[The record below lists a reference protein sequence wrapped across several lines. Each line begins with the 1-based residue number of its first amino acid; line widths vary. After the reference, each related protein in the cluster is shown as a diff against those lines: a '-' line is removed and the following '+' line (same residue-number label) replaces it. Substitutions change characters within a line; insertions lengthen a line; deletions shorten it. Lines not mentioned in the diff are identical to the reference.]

1 MLLFF
6 ILHLQPAFAEAGL
19 VVRLHMNNPSALK
32 LEDGDKTSIVKVQF
46 GTSTGQL
53 TEMMLNDEG
62 RSPDVN
68 AGDGIFQGAT
78 MLSPEAL
85 TVAVVVGETQYT
97 AGEFELVNDGKPKDL
112 DIQQEDN
119 GFVLQLSSGIAHST
133 NPDGEPNNAQGL
145 QAGDPEEQVLVD
157 GMQSV
162 ADDIAI
168 NTQNTLPSTTPAEAA
183 NTQPTP
189 SKNTGKSNVIRQ
201 STNGN
206 SNSSY
211 PFLPLIGVLFL
222 FAAFGLFILQRIQS
236 LQIEMMGI
244 ERLKTYFRFGSIDLD
259 LSTHPQIV
267 ISADKYN
274 DGFKEI
280 VTALL
285 NQRPI
290 LIWGDAPSLTLY
302 KGVAYVSSSFD
313 AMKIGDQVEQLKK
326 RHDDLC
332 LCVSFSDDS
341 TYSDFVDALPSNTD
355 MIWITKNASNPT
367 YEMIQDNGWSFQPP
381 SKSQPAV
388 STSNNEVQENT
399 ESQESTES

>member
-32 LEDGDKTSIVKVQF
+32 LEGEEKTSVVKVQF

-112 DIQQEDN
+112 DIQQKDD

-133 NPDGEPNNAQGL
+133 NPDGEPNNAQAL

-183 NTQPTP
+183 DTQPTA
-189 SKNTGKSNVIRQ
+189 SKNTGGSNVVRQ
-201 STNGN
+201 STAGN

-244 ERLKTYFRFGSIDLD
+244 ERLKTYFRFGGTDMD
-259 LSTHPQIV
+259 LSTHPKIA
-267 ISADKYN
+267 ITTDLYN
-274 DGFKEI
+274 DGFKEL

-290 LIWGDAPSLTLY
+290 LLCGDTPSLTLY
-302 KGVAYVSSSFD
+302 KGVAYVSNSFD

-341 TYSDFVDALPSNTD
+341 TYSDFVDALPTDTD

-367 YEMIQDNGWSFQPP
+367 FEMIQENEWSLQSP
-381 SKSQPAV
+381 STA
-388 STSNNEVQENT
+388 STPNNEA
-399 ESQESTES
+399 QESTDSQENSNQTS

>member
-1 MLLFF
+1 MLLFY
-6 ILHLQPAFAEAGL
+6 ILHSQPAFAEAGL

-32 LEDGDKTSIVKVQF
+32 LEGEEKTSVVKVQF

-78 MLSPEAL
+78 MLSPEPL
-85 TVAVVVGETQYT
+85 TVAVVIGETQYSV
-97 AGEFELVNDGKPKDL
+97 GDFDLVNDGKPKDL
-112 DIQQEDN
+112 DIQQKDN

-133 NPDGEPNNAQGL
+133 NPDGEPNNAQAL

-168 NTQNTLPSTTPAEAA
+168 NAQNTLPSENPVEAT
-183 NTQPTP
+183 NTQPTS
-189 SKNTGKSNVIRQ
+189 SKKSAGPNTVRQ
-201 STNGN
+201 STTSGN

-211 PFLPLIGVLFL
+211 PFLPLVGILFL

-236 LQIEMMGI
+236 LQIEMTGL
-244 ERLKTYFRFGSIDLD
+244 ERLKTYFRFGGIDLD
-259 LSTHPQIV
+259 LSSHPKIT
-267 ISADKYN
+267 ISPDHYN
-274 DGFKEI
+274 DGLKEI
-280 VTALL
+280 VTSLL
-285 NQRPI
+285 HQRPI
-290 LIWGDAPSLTLY
+290 LICGDIPSLTLY
-302 KGVAYVSSSFD
+302 KGVAYTSNIFD

-341 TYSDFVDALPSNTD
+341 TYSEFIDALPTNTD

-367 YEMIQDNGWSFQPP
+367 YEMIQDKEWLLQSP
-381 SKSQPAV
+381 SKEQ
-388 STSNNEVQENT
+388 
-399 ESQESTES
+399 STESTSDVETQENSEQTS